1 MFLVLIDPD
10 CSGQILES
18 HNNNIASESTKLD
31 GLPNP
36 YEFILP
42 VSYVNHSS
50 SSDFPVTVHRKIL
63 AGITQRGSTITARI
77 VIFLEKADSSTV
89 IFINICIKV

>member
-1 MFLVLIDPD
+1 MFLVLSDPD

-36 YEFILP
+36 YEFIVP
-42 VSYVNHSS
+42 VSYENYSM
-50 SSDFPVTVHRKIL
+50 SSDFPVTVHRKTL
-63 AGITQRGSTITARI
+63 TGITQCGGTITVRI
-77 VIFLEKADSSTV
+77 ATLLVKAGSCTV
-89 IFINICIKV
+89 NFINICIKV